1 MYEIYIWIFLL
12 YWKKSK
18 NEKTENNYENF
29 LKTEKNVYDV
39 ICDVISFFLK
49 KIFDFMFYKEIIN

>member
-1 MYEIYIWIFLL
+1 MYEIYMLFFI
-12 YWKKSK
+12 YWEKSK

-49 KIFDFMFYKEIIN
+49 KNI

>member
-49 KIFDFMFYKEIIN
+49 KNI